1 MEGWLRRQER
11 LFFRAETVG
20 SLLRPQPLIKAR
32 ERRKRG
38 EIDAPDLRR
47 IEDGATAAAVQ

>member
-1 MEGWLRRQER
+1 MTSGKP
-11 LFFRAETVG
+11 FFRAETVG